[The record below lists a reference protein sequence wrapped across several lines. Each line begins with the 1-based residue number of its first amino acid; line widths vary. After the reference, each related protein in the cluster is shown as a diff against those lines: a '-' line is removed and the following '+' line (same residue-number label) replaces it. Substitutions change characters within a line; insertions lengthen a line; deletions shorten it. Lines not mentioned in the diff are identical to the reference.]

1 MSDPFDRLATRHAAR
16 QGQLSDR
23 TIAQLGRLWAA
34 VTDHGDPGQL
44 ATFAGRASTVVRSA
58 ELVTGRLTEAYL
70 RQVLAQLGVTVP
82 AGTLVALPES
92 LRTGVSLDEVLLR
105 PAATVRYLQSTDAP
119 RDAALAEGLTRLGA
133 IAATNLQL
141 ALTQATVNVLSQTPG
156 TRGYRRILRPYLSRG
171 GSCGL
176 CIAAADRVYGRG
188 DLMPIH
194 AKCKC
199 AVMPITRAGDPG
211 LRLNEQDLGQLY
223 RAAGDSTEG
232 ARLKGT
238 RYRVERHGEL
248 GPVLVPAG
256 QRFRGVEDVAAALAS

>member
-1 MSDPFDRLATRHAAR
+1 MADPYDRLATRHAAR

-34 VTDHGDPGQL
+34 VTDHGDPAQL
-44 ATFAGRASTVVRSA
+44 AAFVGRASTVVRSA
-58 ELVTGRLTEAYL
+58 ELATGRLTEAYL
-70 RQVLAQLGVTVP
+70 RQVLRQLGVTVP
-82 AGTLVALPES
+82 ASTLVNLPAS
-92 LRTGVSLDEVLLR
+92 LRGGVTLEEVLLR
-105 PAATVRYLQSTDAP
+105 PAATVRYLQSTDVP
-119 RDAALAEGLTRLGA
+119 LSTAAAEGLRRLGA

-156 TRGYRRILRPYLSRG
+156 TGGYRRILRPYLSRG

-176 CIAAADRVYGRG
+176 CIAAADRIYGRG

-211 LRLNEQDLGQLY
+211 LRLNQRDLDQLY

-232 ARLKGT
+232 AELKRT

-256 QRFRGVEDVAAALAS
+256 QRFRGVDDVAASLAS